1 MKFKIKRQDLIN
13 SVNIVEKAVS
23 VKSTINILEGIYIE
37 AKENEVIFIGNNLEL
52 CIICK
57 IPAEIESEGRLV
69 VKANLFSSAVKKLPD
84 FDDEAFIETDEN
96 SNIILSCGNA
106 KFNFSTASAE
116 EFPKPSSSF
125 ENEKKLL
132 IKENILKS
140 MIRQTVYAVAQ
151 NDIKPYL
158 AGVYFNLDNNI
169 LDVVGCDSYRLAI
182 RSEEIDSENVSF
194 IIPGKTAKEL
204 CNILGESE
212 KEVNIKLSDKNAVFE
227 FNNFVLISR
236 LIDGNYLNYKS
247 LTENESKLSVVT
259 ETKLILDS
267 VDRAS
272 LITSEATKTYVIL
285 NIENDYIYV
294 NCETVFGKVNDKI
307 SVNMSGEPIKIAF
320 NPRYL
325 LEAFKNIDSQEIKIE
340 FGGPRNP
347 ISIRP
352 LEGNNFT
359 SIVVPVK
366 FWYDKIKGNYSCRR
380 KIW

>member
-158 AGVYFNLDNNI
+158 AGVYFNLENNI

-182 RSEEIDSENVSF
+182 RSEEIVSENVSF

-212 KEVNIKLSDKNAVFE
+212 KEVYIKLSDKNAVFE

-247 LTENESKLSVVT
+247 LTETESKLSVVT

-325 LEAFKNIDSQEIKIE
+325 LEAFKNIDSQKIKIE

-347 ISIRP
+347 ISIKP

-366 FWYDKIKGNYSCRR
+366 F
-380 KIW
+380 